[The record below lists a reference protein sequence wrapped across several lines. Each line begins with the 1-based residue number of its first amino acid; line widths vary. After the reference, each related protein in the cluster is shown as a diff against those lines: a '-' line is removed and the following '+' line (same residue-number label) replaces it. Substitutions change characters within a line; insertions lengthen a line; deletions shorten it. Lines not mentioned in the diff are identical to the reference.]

1 MLGVQMQLHIYVY
14 GIFYHVT
21 IISKVRFI
29 IILNI
34 FCKTITFISIF
45 RSTLFYLHFIHIVRE
60 MRTESKE
67 KTQIFKRGLN
77 RYEIGQAYH

>member
-1 MLGVQMQLHIYVY
+1 MLRVQMQLHIYVY
-14 GIFYHVT
+14 GIFYRVT
-21 IISKVRFI
+21 ILLKVRLMLENYYSYFYI
-29 IILNI
+29 S
-34 FCKTITFISIF
+34 FYSISI
-45 RSTLFYLHFIHIVRE
+45 FIHIVRE

>member
-1 MLGVQMQLHIYVY
+1 MLGVQMQLHTYVY

-21 IISKVRFI
+21 ISFKVRFI
-29 IILNI
+29 AKLLKL
-34 FCKTITFISIF
+34 FLYFI
-45 RSTLFYLHFIHIVRE
+45 LFYFHFIHIVRE

>member
-1 MLGVQMQLHIYVY
+1 MPGVQMQLHIYVY

-21 IISKVRFI
+21 IISKIRFMLQNYYSSFYVSFYS
-29 IILNI
+29 ILCY
-34 FCKTITFISIF
+34 F
-45 RSTLFYLHFIHIVRE
+45 HFIHIVRE

>member
-21 IISKVRFI
+21 ILLKVRFTF
-29 IILNI
+29 LNYYSYFYI
-34 FCKTITFISIF
+34 SFYSISI
-45 RSTLFYLHFIHIVRE
+45 FIHIVRE

-67 KTQIFKRGLN
+67 KTEIFKRGLN

>member
-1 MLGVQMQLHIYVY
+1 MQLHIYVY

-29 IILNI
+29 
-34 FCKTITFISIF
+34 FCKTITVISIF
-45 RSTLFYLHFIHIVRE
+45 CSTLFYLHFIHIVRE

-67 KTQIFKRGLN
+67 KTEIFKRGLN

>member
-1 MLGVQMQLHIYVY
+1 MQLHIYVY
-14 GIFYHVT
+14 GIFYRVT
-21 IISKVRFI
+21 ILLKVRFI
-29 IILNI
+29 LKMLENYYSYFYIS
-34 FCKTITFISIF
+34 FYSISI
-45 RSTLFYLHFIHIVRE
+45 FIHIVRE

>member
-1 MLGVQMQLHIYVY
+1 MCMEYLSCNY
-14 GIFYHVT
+14 
-21 IISKVRFI
+21 IIKNSFC
-29 IILNI
+29 
-34 FCKTITFISIF
+34 CKTITVISMFHSI
-45 RSTLFYLHFIHIVRE
+45 LFYFHFIHIVRE

>member
-1 MLGVQMQLHIYVY
+1 MLENYY
-14 GIFYHVT
+14 SYFY
-21 IISKVRFI
+21 ISFYS
-29 IILNI
+29 
-34 FCKTITFISIF
+34 ISI
-45 RSTLFYLHFIHIVRE
+45 FIHIVRE

>member
-1 MLGVQMQLHIYVY
+1 MLGVQMQLHVYVY

-21 IISKVRFI
+21 ILLKVRFMF
-29 IILNI
+29 LNYYNYFYI
-34 FCKTITFISIF
+34 SFYSISI
-45 RSTLFYLHFIHIVRE
+45 FIHIVRE

-67 KTQIFKRGLN
+67 KTEIFERGLN

>member
-1 MLGVQMQLHIYVY
+1 MLGVQMQLHTYVY
-14 GIFYHVT
+14 GMFYHVT
-21 IISKVRFI
+21 ILLKVRLIAAKLLQLFLYFI
-29 IILNI
+29 L
-34 FCKTITFISIF
+34 FYSISIF
-45 RSTLFYLHFIHIVRE
+45 THIVRE

>member
-1 MLGVQMQLHIYVY
+1 M
-14 GIFYHVT
+14 FYHVT
-21 IISKVRFI
+21 TLLKIRFMLQNYDSYFYISFYS
-29 IILNI
+29 
-34 FCKTITFISIF
+34 ISI
-45 RSTLFYLHFIHIVRE
+45 FIHIVRE

>member
-1 MLGVQMQLHIYVY
+1 MFH
-14 GIFYHVT
+14 
-21 IISKVRFI
+21 
-29 IILNI
+29 
-34 FCKTITFISIF
+34 SI
-45 RSTLFYLHFIHIVRE
+45 LFYFHFIHIVRE

>member
-1 MLGVQMQLHIYVY
+1 MLGVQMQLHTYVY
-14 GIFYHVT
+14 GMFYHVT
-21 IISKVRFI
+21 ILLTIKIRFI
-29 IILNI
+29 I
-34 FCKTITFISIF
+34 TVISIF
-45 RSTLFYLHFIHIVRE
+45 HSILFYFHFIHIVRE

>member
-21 IISKVRFI
+21 ILLKVRFMF
-29 IILNI
+29 LNYYSYFYI
-34 FCKTITFISIF
+34 SFYSISI
-45 RSTLFYLHFIHIVRE
+45 FIHIVRE

-67 KTQIFKRGLN
+67 KTEIFKRGLN